1 MQYKSSSKITGVG
14 AYLPNRILSNH
25 DLEKLVET
33 SDEWIVRRTGVKER
47 RISKEDEFSSDMAI
61 RAVENLLSVN
71 SSSIDNV
78 DMIIV
83 TTFTADHITPAVSA
97 IVQGHFGIPNAGTM
111 DINAACTGFVYGL
124 CAADSLITSGS
135 FNKILLISSETMSKI
150 IDYNDRNTCIIF
162 GDAATA
168 VILEKTDKEG
178 CFLASDFNTDG
189 KLAEN
194 ITCSSLSNK
203 VNEKMI
209 KKNRMFE
216 QDGKLIYE
224 YVVRNIPDG
233 IERLLKK
240 AELSLDQIDWFVPHS
255 ANLRMIEALCKRLDF
270 PMEKTLI
277 SNEYYGNTSSVTIPL
292 AIWMTLQQSK
302 IKKGDKMILYGFGS
316 GLTYGGIVLEW

>member
-1 MQYKSSSKITGVG
+1 MQYKSSSIITAAG
-14 AYLPNRILSNH
+14 AYLPDRILSNH

-61 RAVENLLSVN
+61 KAVENLLSVN
-71 SSSIDNV
+71 SSSIDDV

-97 IVQGHFGIPNAGTM
+97 VVQGHFGIPNAGTM
-111 DINAACTGFVYGL
+111 DINSACAGFVYGL
-124 CAADSLITSGS
+124 CVADSLITSGS
-135 FNKILLISSETMSKI
+135 FDKILLISSETMSKI
-150 IDYNDRNTCIIF
+150 IDYTDRNTCIIF

-168 VILEKTDKEG
+168 VILEKTDKKG
-178 CFLASDFNTDG
+178 CILASNFNTDG

-194 ITCSSLSNK
+194 ITCSSLSYK
-203 VNEKMI
+203 VNDRLI
-209 KKNRMFE
+209 KKNRLFE
-216 QDGKLIYE
+216 QEGKFLYE
-224 YVVRNIPDG
+224 YIVRNIPDG

-240 AELSLDQIDWFVPHS
+240 ADLTLEQIDWFVPHS

-277 SNEYYGNTSSVTIPL
+277 SNEYYGNTSSVSIPL
-292 AIWMTLQQSK
+292 AIWMALQESR
-302 IKKGDKMILYGFGS
+302 IRPGDKIVLYGFGS